1 VNNRVEIAFDLSAD
15 PNADFAVLDDPVK
28 GVLGSTVYVLGGQ
41 LLIDVT
47 DKVLSYSVVRGKSRQ
62 LDRYP
67 AGKVTVNLNN
77 NDRTFDPLY
86 TAGPYFGQIVPRRDV
101 RVISN
106 DILQYRGTID
116 DWNLDYQ
123 PQGNSVASIIASDGL
138 TKLANQTLTGGTAT
152 AQLSSERITAVLND
166 LSVNWPTDRRSI
178 EEGLQTLQA
187 DFIDPNTNALEYMQ
201 LVTDSEPGS
210 LFISKSGDI
219 VFKNR
224 HTDESSAET
233 VTFADDGSGIGYQGL
248 NVVYGAELLY
258 NEVVVSRLNGG
269 TAVASNLASQADYG
283 ISTLTLDNLLMDS
296 DEDAEA
302 LAQFLVG
309 KYAQPEYRFESL
321 EVDVITLPEDKQNEV
336 LGLEL
341 GQVVLVKFTPNG
353 IAPAIER
360 YAEVIRIDQRVGPQS
375 HRITFGLGALDYSF
389 FRLSDGV
396 FGRLSAGN
404 SLAY

>member
-28 GVLGSTVYVLGGQ
+28 GVLGSTTYVLGGQ

-47 DKVLSYSVVRGKSRQ
+47 DSVLGYSIVRGKSRQ

-67 AGKVTVNLNN
+67 AGRLTVNLNN
-77 NDRTFDPLY
+77 NERIFDPLY

-101 RVISN
+101 QVTSN
-106 DILQYRGTID
+106 DVLQYRGTID

-123 PQGNSVASIIASDGL
+123 PQGNSIASIVASDGL

-152 AQLSSERITAVLND
+152 AQLTSERISAVLND
-166 LSVNWPTDRRSI
+166 VSVNWPLDRRSI

-187 DFIDPNTNALEYMQ
+187 DVIEANTKALEYMQ

-210 LFISKSGDI
+210 MFIAKDGSL

-269 TAVASNLASQADYG
+269 TVVASNLPSQADYG
-283 ISTLTLDNLLMDS
+283 ISTLTLENLLMDS
-296 DEDAEA
+296 DADAEA

-309 KYAQPEYRFESL
+309 KYAQPEYRFESVEIDL
-321 EVDVITLPEDKQNEV
+321 VSLTEADQNEV

-341 GQVVLVKFTPNG
+341 GAVVLVKFTPNG
-353 IAPAIER
+353 ISPAIER
-360 YAEVIRIDQRVGPQS
+360 YAEVIRIDQRVGAQS
-375 HRITFGLGALDYSF
+375 HRVTLGLGALDYSF
-389 FRLSDGV
+389 FRLSDSV

>member
-1 VNNRVEIAFDLSAD
+1 VNNRVEIAFDLSSD
-15 PNADFAVLDDPVK
+15 PNANFAVLDDPVK

-67 AGKVTVNLNN
+67 AGRVTVNLNN

-86 TAGPYFGQIVPRRDV
+86 TAGPYAGQIVPRRDV

-106 DILQYRGTID
+106 DIVQYRGSID
-116 DWNLDYQ
+116 DWNLDYE
-123 PQGNSVASIIASDGL
+123 PQGNSIASIVASDGL
-138 TKLANQTLTGGTAT
+138 TKLANQTLFGGTAT
-152 AQLSSERITAVLND
+152 AQLTSERINAVLND
-166 LSVNWPTDRRSI
+166 TSVNWPTDRRSI
-178 EEGLQTLQA
+178 EEGLQLLQA
-187 DFIDPNTNALEYMQ
+187 DVIAPNTNALEYLQ
-201 LVTDSEPGS
+201 KVTDSEPGS
-210 LFISKSGDI
+210 IFIGKSGNL

-224 HTDESSAET
+224 QTDESSAET
-233 VTFADDGSGIGYQGL
+233 VTFADDGSGINYQDL

-269 TAVASNLASQADYG
+269 TAVASNLASQANYG
-283 ISTLTLDNLLMDS
+283 ISTLTIENLLMDS
-296 DEDAEA
+296 DADAED

-321 EVDVITLPEDKQNEV
+321 EIDLTTLPEAKQNEV

-341 GQVVLVKFTPNG
+341 GQVVFVKFTPNG

-375 HRITFGLGALDYSF
+375 HRVTLGLGALDYSF
-389 FRLSDGV
+389 FRLSDLV

>member
-1 VNNRVEIAFDLSAD
+1 MNNRVEIAFDLSAD

-28 GVLGSTVYVLGGQ
+28 GVLGSTTYVLGGQ

-47 DKVLSYSVVRGKSRQ
+47 DSVLGYSIVRGKSRQ

-67 AGKVTVNLNN
+67 AGSLTVNLNN
-77 NDRTFDPLY
+77 NQRIFDPLY
-86 TAGPYFGQIVPRRDV
+86 TEGPYFGQIVPRRDV
-101 RVISN
+101 QVTSN
-106 DILQYRGTID
+106 DVLQYRGTID

-123 PQGNSVASIIASDGL
+123 PQGNSIASIVASDGL

-152 AQLSSERITAVLND
+152 AQLTSERISAVLND
-166 LSVNWPTDRRSI
+166 VSVNWPLDRRSI

-187 DFIDPNTNALEYMQ
+187 DVIEANTNALEYMQ

-210 LFISKSGDI
+210 MFIAKDGSL

-269 TAVASNLASQADYG
+269 TVVASNLPSQADYG
-283 ISTLTLDNLLMDS
+283 ISTLTLENLLMDS
-296 DEDAEA
+296 DADAEA

-309 KYAQPEYRFESL
+309 KYAQPEYRFES
-321 EVDVITLPEDKQNEV
+321 VDIDLVSLTEADQNEV

-341 GQVVLVKFTPNG
+341 GAVVLVKFTPNG
-353 IAPAIER
+353 ISPAIER

-375 HRITFGLGALDYSF
+375 HRVTLGLGALDYSF
-389 FRLSDGV
+389 FRLSDSV

>member
-28 GVLGSTVYVLGGQ
+28 GVLGSTTYVLGGQ

-47 DKVLSYSVVRGKSRQ
+47 DSVLGYSIVRGKSRQ

-67 AGKVTVNLNN
+67 AGSLTVNLNN
-77 NDRTFDPLY
+77 NQRIFDPLY
-86 TAGPYFGQIVPRRDV
+86 TEGPYFGQIVPRRDV
-101 RVISN
+101 RVTSN
-106 DILQYRGTID
+106 DVLQYRGTID

-123 PQGNSVASIIASDGL
+123 PQGNSIASIVASDGL

-152 AQLSSERITAVLND
+152 AQLTSERISAVLND
-166 LSVNWPTDRRSI
+166 VSVNWPLDRRSI

-187 DFIDPNTNALEYMQ
+187 DVIEANTNALEYMQ

-210 LFISKSGDI
+210 MFIAKDGSL

-269 TAVASNLASQADYG
+269 TVVASNLPSQADYG
-283 ISTLTLDNLLMDS
+283 ISTLTLENLLMDS
-296 DEDAEA
+296 DADAEA

-309 KYAQPEYRFESL
+309 KYAQPEYRFES
-321 EVDVITLPEDKQNEV
+321 VDIDLVSLTEADQNEV

-341 GQVVLVKFTPNG
+341 GAVVLVKFTPNG
-353 IAPAIER
+353 ISPAIER
-360 YAEVIRIDQRVGPQS
+360 YAEVIRIDQRVGAQS
-375 HRITFGLGALDYSF
+375 HRVTLGLGALDYSF
-389 FRLSDGV
+389 FRLSDSV

>member
-28 GVLGSTVYVLGGQ
+28 GVLGSTTYVLGGQ

-47 DKVLSYSVVRGKSRQ
+47 DSVLGYSIVRGKSRQ

-67 AGKVTVNLNN
+67 AGRLTVNLNN
-77 NDRTFDPLY
+77 NERIFDPLY
-86 TAGPYFGQIVPRRDV
+86 TEGPYFGQIVPRRDV
-101 RVISN
+101 QVTSN
-106 DILQYRGTID
+106 DVLQYRGTID

-123 PQGNSVASIIASDGL
+123 PQGNSIASIVASDGL

-152 AQLSSERITAVLND
+152 AQLTSERISAVLND
-166 LSVNWPTDRRSI
+166 VSVNWPLDRRSI

-187 DFIDPNTNALEYMQ
+187 DVIEANTKALEYMQ

-210 LFISKSGDI
+210 MFIAKDGSL

-269 TAVASNLASQADYG
+269 TVVASNLPSQADYG
-283 ISTLTLDNLLMDS
+283 ISTLTLENLLMDS
-296 DEDAEA
+296 DADAEA

-309 KYAQPEYRFESL
+309 KYAQPEYRFESVEIDL
-321 EVDVITLPEDKQNEV
+321 VSLTEADQNEV

-341 GQVVLVKFTPNG
+341 GAVVLVKFTPNG
-353 IAPAIER
+353 ISPAIER
-360 YAEVIRIDQRVGPQS
+360 YAEVIRIDQRVGAQS
-375 HRITFGLGALDYSF
+375 HRVTLGLGALDYSF
-389 FRLSDGV
+389 FRLSDSV

>member
-1 VNNRVEIAFDLSAD
+1 MNNRVEIAFDLSAD

-28 GVLGSTVYVLGGQ
+28 GVLGSTTYVLGGQ

-47 DKVLSYSVVRGKSRQ
+47 DSVLGYSIVRGKSRQ

-67 AGKVTVNLNN
+67 AGSLTVNLNN
-77 NDRTFDPLY
+77 NQRIFDPLY
-86 TAGPYFGQIVPRRDV
+86 TEGPYFGQIVPRRDV
-101 RVISN
+101 QVTSN
-106 DILQYRGTID
+106 DVLQYRGTID

-123 PQGNSVASIIASDGL
+123 PQGNSIASIVASDGL

-152 AQLSSERITAVLND
+152 AQLTSERISAVLND
-166 LSVNWPTDRRSI
+166 LSVNWPLDRRSI

-187 DFIDPNTNALEYMQ
+187 DVIEANTNALEYMQ

-210 LFISKSGDI
+210 MFIAKDGSL

-269 TAVASNLASQADYG
+269 TVVASNLPSQADYG
-283 ISTLTLDNLLMDS
+283 ISTLTLENLLMDS
-296 DEDAEA
+296 DADAEA

-309 KYAQPEYRFESL
+309 KYAQPEYRFES
-321 EVDVITLPEDKQNEV
+321 VDIDLVSLTEADQNEV

-341 GQVVLVKFTPNG
+341 GAVVLVKFTPNG
-353 IAPAIER
+353 ISPAIER
-360 YAEVIRIDQRVGPQS
+360 YAEVIRIDQRVGAQS
-375 HRITFGLGALDYSF
+375 HRVTLGLGALDYSF
-389 FRLSDGV
+389 FRLSDSV

>member
-1 VNNRVEIAFDLSAD
+1 MNNRVEIAFDLSAD

>member
-1 VNNRVEIAFDLSAD
+1 MNNRVEIAFDLSAD

-28 GVLGSTVYVLGGQ
+28 GVLGSTTYVLGGQ

-47 DKVLSYSVVRGKSRQ
+47 DSVLGYSIVRGKSRQ

-67 AGKVTVNLNN
+67 AGSLTVNLNN
-77 NDRTFDPLY
+77 NQRIFDPLY
-86 TAGPYFGQIVPRRDV
+86 TEGPYFGQIVPRRDV
-101 RVISN
+101 RVTSN
-106 DILQYRGTID
+106 DVLQYRGTID

-123 PQGNSVASIIASDGL
+123 PQGNSIASIVASDGL

-152 AQLSSERITAVLND
+152 AQLTSERISAVLND
-166 LSVNWPTDRRSI
+166 VSVNWPLDRRSI

-187 DFIDPNTNALEYMQ
+187 DVIEANTNALEYMQ

-210 LFISKSGDI
+210 MFIAKDGSL

-269 TAVASNLASQADYG
+269 TVVASNLPSQADYG
-283 ISTLTLDNLLMDS
+283 ISTLTLENLLMDS
-296 DEDAEA
+296 DADAEA

-309 KYAQPEYRFESL
+309 KYAQPEYRFES
-321 EVDVITLPEDKQNEV
+321 VDIDLVSLTEADQNEV

-341 GQVVLVKFTPNG
+341 GAVVLVKFTPNG
-353 IAPAIER
+353 ISPAIER
-360 YAEVIRIDQRVGPQS
+360 YAEVIRIDQRVGAQS
-375 HRITFGLGALDYSF
+375 HRVTLGLGALDYSF
-389 FRLSDGV
+389 FRLSDSV